1 MNLLV
6 TGATGFIGSH
16 LCRELVRQ
24 GHNVFALSRT
34 GRKRNIAAL
43 MRHKEFHLIKGD
55 VQDAGMMQT
64 LVKENRIKAIF
75 HLAAQLPGETSNED
89 PFAILDTNARGTLNI
104 LNTAAKNDVANFL
117 YASTMSVYAEPPRY
131 LPVDEEHPVQP
142 TTVYGVGKLT
152 GELLCNTYANAT
164 KIMILRYGGAYG
176 RGERE
181 SDAVQTFIKQAKQ
194 NKPITIY
201 GDGKQTTDFV
211 RVEDVVAGTLLAWE
225 KGKPGIYNIG
235 SGEETSIKKLAEEI
249 IKITKSKSEI
259 KLTDIATDR
268 PFRFYLD
275 IKKAKKDLGY
285 SPRPL
290 AEGLRDYLKKLIDEE

>member
-16 LCRELVRQ
+16 LCRELVRK

-34 GRKRNIAAL
+34 GRTRNVVPL
-43 MRHKEFHLIKGD
+43 MRRKEFHLIKGD
-55 VQDAGMMQT
+55 IQDAGMMQA

-75 HLAAQLPGETSNED
+75 HLAAQLPGENDNDD
-89 PFAILDTNARGTLNI
+89 PFACFDTNARGTLNI
-104 LNTAAKNDVANFL
+104 LNAAAKNGVERFI

-131 LPVDEEHPVQP
+131 LPVDEDHPTQP
-142 TTVYGVGKLT
+142 STVYGVGKLA
-152 GELLCNTYANAT
+152 GELLCNTYSNT
-164 KIMILRYGGAYG
+164 MKITILRYGGTYG

-181 SDAVQTFIKQAKQ
+181 SDAVQMFIKQAKQ
-194 NKPITIY
+194 NRPMTIY

-211 RVEDVVAGTLLAWE
+211 RVEDAVAGTLLAWE
-225 KGKPGIYNIG
+225 KGQAGIYNIG
-235 SGEETSIKKLAEEI
+235 SGEETSVKTLAEEI

-259 KLTDIATDR
+259 TLTDKATDR

-290 AEGLRDYLKKLIDEE
+290 AEGLRGYLKELNDEE